1 MMSLESRVVQIEDKL
16 NRALR
21 RLRIAEDKAAN
32 VQQQQQAARGNVSG
46 LSGLIKARSTSTIT
60 AISGDTMGTGTA
72 DLYFRDG
79 TDVDTDSIEVNVR
92 SFFTASVATAT
103 NIYLAWIEDGYELIA
118 ADCPP

>member
-1 MMSLESRVVQIEDKL
+1 MTTLELRIVEIEEIL
-16 NRALR
+16 NQTVR

-79 TDVDTDSIEVNVR
+79 TDVDTDSIEVDVR
-92 SFFTASVATAT
+92 SFFSASVATDT